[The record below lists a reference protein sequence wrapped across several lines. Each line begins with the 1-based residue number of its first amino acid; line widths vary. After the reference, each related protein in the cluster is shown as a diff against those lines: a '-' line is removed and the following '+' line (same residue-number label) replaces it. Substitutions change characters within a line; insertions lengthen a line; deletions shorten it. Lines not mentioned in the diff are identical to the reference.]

1 MKLKFFLVLAVMGLI
16 YCGSMAAER
25 TRPVTDSLPVLNRV
39 APDFSL
45 KDINGNLVS
54 LSSFKGKTVVL
65 DFWATWCYYC
75 HLNFPAMQIAI
86 NHYQKNSDVVFLFI
100 DTRERVDDVVPA
112 VKKDLKKHGYQFRV
126 LLDEKGSEGLQNK
139 YYKIYE
145 MAGIPTRF
153 IIDTNG
159 IIRYKLEGHY
169 EKRTDDENAAEII
182 ALIDKTIAMKN

>member
-1 MKLKFFLVLAVMGLI
+1 MILVLALTGFT
-16 YCGSMAAER
+16 YCQSMAADFPH
-25 TRPVTDSLPVLNRV
+25 TFTDSVPILNRV

-45 KDINGNLVS
+45 KDIQGNRVS

-75 HLNFPAMQIAI
+75 HLNFPAMQKAI
-86 NHYQKNSDVVFLFI
+86 DHYQNRSDVVFLFI
-100 DTRERVDDVVPA
+100 DTRERVDDIVTA
-112 VKKDLKKHGYQFRV
+112 VKKDMKKHGYQFRV
-126 LLDEKGSEGLQNK
+126 LMDEMGSEGLQNK

-153 IIDTNG
+153 IIDANG

-169 EKRTDDENAAEII
+169 AKRSDEENAEEMIS
-182 ALIDKTIAMKN
+182 LIDKTIEMNK